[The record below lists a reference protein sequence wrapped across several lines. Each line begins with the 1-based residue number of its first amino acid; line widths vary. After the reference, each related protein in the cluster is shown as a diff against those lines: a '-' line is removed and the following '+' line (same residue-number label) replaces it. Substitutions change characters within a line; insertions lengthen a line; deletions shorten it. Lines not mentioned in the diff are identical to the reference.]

1 MKTRWS
7 SLTEIEVIAAY
18 LDPRTKNILSIEET
32 KIAESNLEKEI
43 ENMKTKIAAT
53 QQQQQ
58 QTSTTSTQEQKR
70 YTFLRSYHQISSA
83 REAKPSEIRNYA
95 GVSTLALDENPLN
108 WWKLNQHQF
117 PLLSQITSR
126 YLAIPATSAPV
137 ERLFSKAGAVV
148 TTKRAALQ
156 PTTVRQLVFLS
167 SNKDY
172 F

>member
-83 REAKPSEIRNYA
+83 REVKPSE
-95 GVSTLALDENPLN
+95 STL
-108 WWKLNQHQF
+108 
-117 PLLSQITSR
+117 I
-126 YLAIPATSAPV
+126 V
-137 ERLFSKAGAVV
+137 
-148 TTKRAALQ
+148 
-156 PTTVRQLVFLS
+156 S
-167 SNKDY
+167 S
-172 F
+172 

>member
-83 REAKPSEIRNYA
+83 REAKPSE
-95 GVSTLALDENPLN
+95 STL
-108 WWKLNQHQF
+108 
-117 PLLSQITSR
+117 I
-126 YLAIPATSAPV
+126 V
-137 ERLFSKAGAVV
+137 
-148 TTKRAALQ
+148 
-156 PTTVRQLVFLS
+156 S
-167 SNKDY
+167 S
-172 F
+172 

>member
-43 ENMKTKIAAT
+43 ENMKTKLAAT

-58 QTSTTSTQEQKR
+58 QTSTTLTQEQKR

-83 REAKPSEIRNYA
+83 REAKPSE
-95 GVSTLALDENPLN
+95 STL
-108 WWKLNQHQF
+108 
-117 PLLSQITSR
+117 I
-126 YLAIPATSAPV
+126 V
-137 ERLFSKAGAVV
+137 
-148 TTKRAALQ
+148 
-156 PTTVRQLVFLS
+156 S
-167 SNKDY
+167 S
-172 F
+172 